1 VKGRLITADSLAL
14 AMLVFGVLLLIFP
27 AMRVPGLMALVA
39 AAAYWLTMSVLSF
52 ARRRDG

>member
-1 VKGRLITADSLAL
+1 
-14 AMLVFGVLLLIFP
+14 MLVFGVLLLIFP